1 MTEKEIIESQKRSK
15 TKFRLIFYRFL
26 YSRNKHLFGLNAM
39 CHVLCLLILLYIV
52 MYSLIII
59 LKLKR
64 PITIKITIKHFL
76 TNIHLFLLPNIDGRQ
91 GCLSVYV
98 HWTVIYISY
107 LYTIHFLFAIDQYA
121 QYSFFAIQ
129 NLIELKILNM
139 KLWKKVSF
147 FFLASKFTVYQS
159 TYFMAKRKKNQCKK
173 SICCRC
179 ISK

>member
-129 NLIELKILNM
+129 NLIKLKILNM

-147 FFLASKFTVYQS
+147 FFSPPNLPCINQHISWQKE
-159 TYFMAKRKKNQCKK
+159 KKINVK
-173 SICCRC
+173 SRC
-179 ISK
+179 IN